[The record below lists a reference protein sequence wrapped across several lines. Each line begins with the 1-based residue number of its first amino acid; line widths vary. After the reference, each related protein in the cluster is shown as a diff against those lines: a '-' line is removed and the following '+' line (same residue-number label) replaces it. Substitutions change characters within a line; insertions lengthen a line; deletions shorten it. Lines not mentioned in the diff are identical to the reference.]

1 MSKTYRVRL
10 LVETSR
16 GYGRGL
22 LRGIYRYSSL
32 NRQWQIEQQAP
43 FYVGGDGASEAR
55 LGRLAGHVDGIIMR
69 DRKGSLDL
77 LKRGIPVVFAS
88 YLHENVPNTHRVVT
102 DDLAIARLAAAHLLE
117 RGLRHFAFV
126 GYDNMFW
133 SRRRRDGFVQAVN
146 LAGQECTSF
155 VQSRCRMLREWPQ
168 EQKQLA
174 EWLLALPKPAGLLAC
189 NDDRAR
195 QVVDACL
202 AAGLRV
208 PEEIS
213 IVGVDNDEFVCN
225 LSNPPI
231 SSIALGVE
239 DAGYQAAGRL
249 DELMTGGKPGP
260 QDIVPATLGVVTRRS
275 SEATAIQD
283 AVVAQA
289 VQFIRANCRKPIQVP
304 DVLQE
309 VAASR
314 RGLYGRFQRVLGCGV
329 HQYIKKARV
338 AEIERML
345 LDTDCSVAEIAKMLG
360 FPSADHIASYF
371 RSVRG
376 INPLTLRGRGER
388 R

>member
-1 MSKTYRVRL
+1 
-10 LVETSR
+10 
-16 GYGRGL
+16 
-22 LRGIYRYSSL
+22 
-32 NRQWQIEQQAP
+32 
-43 FYVGGDGASEAR
+43 
-55 LGRLAGHVDGIIMR
+55 
-69 DRKGSLDL
+69 
-77 LKRGIPVVFAS
+77 
-88 YLHENVPNTHRVVT
+88 
-102 DDLAIARLAAAHLLE
+102 
-117 RGLRHFAFV
+117 
-126 GYDNMFW
+126 MFW

-146 LAGQECTSF
+146 LAGCECTSF
-155 VQSRCRMLREWPQ
+155 VQARNRMLREWLQ

-174 EWLLALPKPAGLLAC
+174 EWLRALPKPAGLLAC

-202 AAGLRV
+202 AAGSSV
-208 PEEIS
+208 PEEIA

-231 SSIALGVE
+231 SSVALGVE
-239 DAGYQAAGRL
+239 DAGYQAAQRL
-249 DELMTGGKPGP
+249 DQLMTGGKPSS
-260 QDIVPATLGVVTRRS
+260 QDIVPATLAVVTRRS

-304 DVLQE
+304 DVLRE

-314 RGLYGRFQRVLGCGV
+314 RGLYGRFQHALGCGV
-329 HQYIKKARV
+329 HQYIKKVRV
-338 AEIERML
+338 AKIERML
-345 LDTDCSVAEIAKMLG
+345 LDTDCSVAEIAKTLG